1 MDLDEEDL
9 QLLRDIARGD
19 ALTNP
24 PPSKSLV
31 KKKNL
36 PPKFIPLYKHPLPL
50 SNNRHKHET
59 NLRKILSCALEKQA
73 LGAISIGD
81 AWVLEEVYIRGAP
94 VELKDGNGFTP
105 LHIACQLNNFN
116 AVMVLLN
123 IEVDINALS
132 VSGATPLYLAYAA
145 NARQCITL
153 LEEASAKRH
162 VPTQEVPTSALLF
175 TNDGRIKASV
185 DQPSVLKMSEKN
197 LGLPH
202 KHSMF

>member
-1 MDLDEEDL
+1 MDLEEEDL

-24 PPSKSLV
+24 PPSKTAT
-31 KKKNL
+31 KKKFL

-50 SNNRHKHET
+50 SNLRHKHEA

-73 LGAISIGD
+73 IGAISIGD

-94 VELKDGNGFTP
+94 VEVKDGNGFTP

-123 IEVDINALS
+123 IEVDINTLS
-132 VSGATPLYLAYAA
+132 VCGATPLYLAHAA
-145 NARQCITL
+145 NARQCVTL

-162 VPTQEVPTSALLF
+162 VPTQAVPTSALLF
-175 TNDGRIKASV
+175 TNDGRINPSV
-185 DQPSVLKMSEKN
+185 NQPSNLHMSAKN
-197 LGLPH
+197 LGMPH
-202 KHSMF
+202 NHRMF